1 VSSCATR
8 FCLEK
13 KTETFRPA
21 LHDMTKRPRVLVV
34 GGGVAGMAAACSLA
48 DACEVTLLEK
58 RPFLGGRVYS
68 VRDARMDCEVDNAQ
82 HVFLGCFERLRGFL
96 EKLGLQAHL
105 QETFRLRLFTPQGQV
120 VFRAAPLRAPLH
132 LAPALFRLKPLS
144 WPERLALARSMD
156 RIRRMGEDEVRG
168 FEGKN
173 FGEWL
178 RSAGQSPAAV
188 TYFWDFFAL
197 AALNAH
203 VDRADAADAFFVFRK
218 GLLESRKFSAVGYL
232 LRGQEAV
239 GRAARAYVES
249 RGGRVLTERGAA
261 ALQLERSRVAAV
273 QDDTGERHT
282 ADVYILALPPAEL
295 YALTPPSLRS
305 LKPFSHL
312 PSLGGSP
319 IVGVHLWY
327 DRPVVDFDFAGFPG
341 HRLQWVF
348 NKSRIF
354 GIPPRGPQ
362 YLSIVLSS
370 AREWIDAP
378 KESAV
383 QAMDEAIKEW
393 FPEARR
399 AALVHSRV
407 IKEPA
412 ATLLPFPGYH
422 RLRPAPRAGVPN
434 LLLAGE
440 WTATGW
446 PSSMESAVRSGE
458 ACARLVLEQGV

>member
-1 VSSCATR
+1 
-8 FCLEK
+8 
-13 KTETFRPA
+13 
-21 LHDMTKRPRVLVV
+21 
-34 GGGVAGMAAACSLA
+34 MAAACSLA

-58 RPFLGGRVYS
+58 KPFLGGRVYS
-68 VRDARMDCEVDNAQ
+68 VHDARMDCEVDNAQ
-82 HVFLGCFERLRGFL
+82 HVFLGCLERLHGFL
-96 EKLGLQAHL
+96 KKLGLQKDAHL
-105 QETFRLRLFTPQGQV
+105 QETFRLRLFTPTGQA
-120 VFRAAPLRAPLH
+120 VFRAAPLPAPLH

-144 WPERLALARSMD
+144 WRERLAVARSMD

-178 RSAGQSPAAV
+178 RSAGQSPTAV
-188 TYFWDFFAL
+188 TCFWDFFTL

-203 VDRADAADAFFVFRK
+203 VDQTDAADAFFVFRN
-218 GLLESRKFSAVGYL
+218 GLLVSRRFSAVGYL
-232 LRGQEAV
+232 LRGQEAI

-261 ALQLERSRVAAV
+261 ALPLERSRIAGV
-273 QDDTGERHT
+273 QDGTGKRHT
-282 ADVYILALPPAEL
+282 ADAYILALPPAEL
-295 YALTPPSLRS
+295 YALAPPSLRN

-312 PSLGGSP
+312 PRLEGSP
-319 IVGVHLWY
+319 TVGVHLWY

-341 HRLQWVF
+341 HRLQWIF
-348 NKSRIF
+348 NKNRLF
-354 GIPPRGPQ
+354 GISSRDTQ

-370 AREWIDAP
+370 AREWIDVP
-378 KESAV
+378 KERIV
-383 QAMDEAIKEW
+383 QAMDEAIKEF
-393 FPEARR
+393 FPEAKR

-422 RLRPAPRAGVPN
+422 RLRPGHRAGVPN
-434 LLLAGE
+434 LLLAGD